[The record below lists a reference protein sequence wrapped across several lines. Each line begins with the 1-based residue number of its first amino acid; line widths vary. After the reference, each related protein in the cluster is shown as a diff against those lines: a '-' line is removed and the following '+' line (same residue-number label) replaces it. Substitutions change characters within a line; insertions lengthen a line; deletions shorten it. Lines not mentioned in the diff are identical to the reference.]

1 MMTITMK
8 MAMAMAMAMVAHVVV
23 LLLLPRIAHS
33 LSIPITAITTT
44 TTTTTTTSLAHH
56 HRQHHTRRCHDRDD
70 DRRCRSHHH
79 HLLARRRRRRHFDSS
94 TVAECRRRGGGDVD
108 DDGDD
113 GRADSG
119 GGGGG
124 GGGGIR
130 LNKVFKATHSR
141 RGADELIRSGR
152 VRVNGASITG
162 RADDVG
168 TRVAPFRDVVTLDG
182 AVVRGWEG
190 MNAVVA
196 PASSSSSSSNAV
208 VDDDD
213 AFVVSRGGGAGGD
226 AAVEDAAE
234 GEGSEDDG
242 GDGGDERERRR
253 RLLLLRRTT
262 ETFEYVKYHKP
273 IGVTCTTDARVRDN
287 VVDSA
292 RRMGYV
298 PRHRVYPVGRLDRE
312 TSGLILLT
320 SDGRVVNSVLRGER
334 KMPKVYDVVVDGT
347 LRDDDLRRLRVSRVG
362 TSSPSSVR
370 SFARS
375 VRSLSF
381 AHPRERSDFV
391 LLYLPNARDRR
402 NGREPIRY

>member
-1 MMTITMK
+1 MGGDERRRRPR
-8 MAMAMAMAMVAHVVV
+8 
-23 LLLLPRIAHS
+23 LLLP
-33 LSIPITAITTT
+33 
-44 TTTTTTTSLAHH
+44 
-56 HRQHHTRRCHDRDD
+56 
-70 DRRCRSHHH
+70 
-79 HLLARRRRRRHFDSS
+79 
-94 TVAECRRRGGGDVD
+94 
-108 DDGDD
+108 
-113 GRADSG
+113 
-119 GGGGG
+119 
-124 GGGGIR
+124 
-130 LNKVFKATHSR
+130 
-141 RGADELIRSGR
+141 
-152 VRVNGASITG
+152 
-162 RADDVG
+162 
-168 TRVAPFRDVVTLDG
+168 
-182 AVVRGWEG
+182 
-190 MNAVVA
+190 
-196 PASSSSSSSNAV
+196 SSSSSSSDAV

-213 AFVVSRGGGAGGD
+213 AFVVGRGGGAGGD

-242 GDGGDERERRR
+242 GDGDDERERRR

-370 SFARS
+370 SF
-375 VRSLSF
+375 VPF
-381 AHPRERSDFV
+381 VHPRERSDFV
-391 LLYLPNARDRR
+391 LLYLPNARERR

>member
-1 MMTITMK
+1 M
-8 MAMAMAMAMVAHVVV
+8 
-23 LLLLPRIAHS
+23 
-33 LSIPITAITTT
+33 
-44 TTTTTTTSLAHH
+44 
-56 HRQHHTRRCHDRDD
+56 
-70 DRRCRSHHH
+70 
-79 HLLARRRRRRHFDSS
+79 
-94 TVAECRRRGGGDVD
+94 
-108 DDGDD
+108 
-113 GRADSG
+113 
-119 GGGGG
+119 
-124 GGGGIR
+124 
-130 LNKVFKATHSR
+130 
-141 RGADELIRSGR
+141 
-152 VRVNGASITG
+152 RVNGASITG

-242 GDGGDERERRR
+242 GDGDDERERRR

-347 LRDDDLRRLRVSRVG
+347 LRDDDLRRLRVSRMG

-370 SFARS
+370 SF
-375 VRSLSF
+375 VPVV
-381 AHPRERSDFV
+381 HPREKSDFV
-391 LLYLPNARDRR
+391 LLYLPNARERR